1 MKKKVASL
9 KPAIQIGKEGISEGV
24 IEELKRQLKEKNLVK
39 VKFLRSALE
48 QTGREQLARELQER
62 TGGDLI
68 EVRGNTAVFYKR

>member
-39 VKFLRSALE
+39 VKFLKSALE

-62 TGGDLI
+62 TGADLI